1 MILVDTSIWI
11 THLRQGDRRLTGLL
25 EETAVSTHP
34 FVIGELALGRLRQ
47 RDEILKLLDNLPS
60 ATVASHEEVMVLIE
74 RHELVGTGI
83 GWVDA
88 HLLASALLTD
98 NLLWTLDRRLATVA
112 KELGVAHPS

>member
-1 MILVDTSIWI
+1 M
-11 THLRQGDRRLTGLL
+11 TGLL

-34 FVIGELALGRLRQ
+34 FVIGELALGQLHQ

-60 ATVASHEEVMVLIE
+60 ATVASHDEVMVLIE

-88 HLLASALLTD
+88 HLLASALLAD
-98 NLLWTLDRRLATVA
+98 NLLWTLDRKLATVA
-112 KELGVAHPS
+112 ELLGIAART